1 MSGIDLPGLGAF
13 DPRSMQDLQQLISV
27 SSAAPNIAQ
36 GPERIV
42 RRPAIGPERPLGD
55 SPGFAG
61 YLADSL
67 GKVQQLQ
74 DDARQKARGLALG
87 EDVDLHEVMIAANKS
102 EVAFNL
108 LLEVRNKLVDAW
120 EKLSRSVN

>member
-13 DPRSMQDLQQLISV
+13 DPRNLQDLQQLLSV
-27 SSAAPNIAQ
+27 SSAPPNVAQ
-36 GPERIV
+36 GPERV
-42 RRPAIGPERPLGD
+42 VQRPTPASERPLGD

-67 GKVQQLQ
+67 SKVQQLQ

-87 EDVDLHEVMIAANKS
+87 EDVGLHDVMIAANKS